1 MHVKPLNIQYRL
13 IGKNIPPT
21 EVSSARSVEAALR
34 ENGLLCDRFSGMGV
48 FEEEW
53 VKRRDFALE
62 GEFDIGEWDCERTY
76 VEFEWIR
83 GQGRVLLND
92 VMIGEFL
99 GGPKTFDAAEAVRE
113 GVNRILSLIHI

>member
-53 VKRRDFALE
+53 VKRREFALE
-62 GEFDIGEWDCERTY
+62 GEFDIGKT
-76 VEFEWIR
+76 
-83 GQGRVLLND
+83 GVLAGKL
-92 VMIGEFL
+92 FKAL
-99 GGPKTFDAAEAVRE
+99 PAANTARWRQM
-113 GVNRILSLIHI
+113 GISRAGL